1 MSKAEQTQK
10 RTFCIMFNRLPEAL
24 RTLTLGQYFSL
35 NAKIVG
41 RIIGLRLFEN
51 ENVLVKLEEVEA

>member
-1 MSKAEQTQK
+1 
-10 RTFCIMFNRLPEAL
+10 MFNRLPEQM
-24 RTLTLGQYFSL
+24 RNLTLGQYFSL

-51 ENVLVKLEEVEA
+51 DNVLVKLEEVKA

>member
-1 MSKAEQTQK
+1 
-10 RTFCIMFNRLPEAL
+10 MFNRLPEAL